1 MNTQIINIIDDIN
14 DDEYSSPSLRL
25 RSFTTFIYYIYL
37 LHLFTTF
44 IYYIYLLHLF
54 TTFIYYI
61 YLLHLFTT
69 FIYYIHYCL
78 SLYTSSL

>member
-61 YLLHLFTT
+61 HLLHSLLF
-69 FIYYIHYCL
+69 I
-78 SLYTSSL
+78 SLYIISMSYS

>member
-37 LHLFTTF
+37 LHSFTTF
-44 IYYIYLLHLF
+44 IIVYLSIHHL
-54 TTFIYYI
+54 YE
-61 YLLHLFTT
+61 LLLNTNSGLM
-69 FIYYIHYCL
+69 L
-78 SLYTSSL
+78 SNGSCGREI